1 MVKNSR
7 ALGGTLFL
15 VALAACNRGSGIPP
29 GDQGIVELD
38 ERLLAFDLT
47 GRLAEVPVH
56 RGQLVTAGQPLARLD
71 ESLARP
77 VRDARAAE
85 LAAAQAQLAL
95 LEAGARSEDIGAVSA
110 QVRAAQANQAKVQS
124 NLKRARALV
133 ATGAINES
141 EAENLEHDARAAAE
155 EVRNLG
161 ERLRLLRAGS
171 RPQELSAARAR
182 VEAAAAALALED
194 ARLGRHTLAAPIP
207 GAILDVHLEPGEV
220 AAAGVP
226 VLTLA
231 DTAHP
236 YADVFVPLEALAR
249 VRMEAPACLRV
260 DGEPAGFPS
269 TVEDIGRHT
278 EFTPRYLFSPKE
290 RPHLVVRVRVRI
302 DDRDRRLHAG
312 VPAFVSWDSCR

>member
-1 MVKNSR
+1 MVKNYGLLVL
-7 ALGGTLFL
+7 AVVAGCHGGKG
-15 VALAACNRGSGIPP
+15 VPP

-47 GRLAEVPVH
+47 GRIGEMPVH
-56 RGQLVTAGQPLARLD
+56 RGELVTAGQTLAKLD

-77 VRDARAAE
+77 ARDARAAE
-85 LAAAQAQLAL
+85 MAAAKAQLAL
-95 LEAGARSEDIGAVSA
+95 LEAGARVEDIGAVAA

-141 EAENLEHDARAAAE
+141 EAENLEHDAKAAAE

-171 RPQELSAARAR
+171 RPEEIAAARAR
-182 VEAAAAALALED
+182 VEAAAAALALEE
-194 ARLGRHTLAAPIP
+194 ARLGRHTLAAPIA
-207 GAILDVHLEPGEV
+207 GAILDIQLEPGEI

-226 VLTLA
+226 VLTMA
-231 DTAHP
+231 DTSHP
-236 YADVFVPLEALAR
+236 YADVFVRLDTLAA
-249 VRMEAPACLRV
+249 VQMGAAACLRV
-260 DGEPAGFPS
+260 DGTNVGFPAA
-269 TVEDIGRHT
+269 VEDIGRHT
-278 EFTPRYLFSPKE
+278 EFTPRFLFSPKE

-302 DDRDRRLHAG
+302 DDKERQLHAG
-312 VPAFVSWDSCR
+312 IPAFVTWNACK